1 MQPGALGVP
10 IAGLEQGVF
19 GFEHAAWALT
29 EAPTTMTRKAEALM
43 MFFIVFVVLLFC
55 CFVVLPHSKTTS
67 LTYHLRTTNQSESSF
82 SFDKCDETP
91 FS

>member
-1 MQPGALGVP
+1 LGVP

-43 MFFIVFVVLLFC
+43 MFFIAFVVLLFC
-55 CFVVLPHSKTTS
+55 CFTS
-67 LTYHLRTTNQSESSF
+67 QQNNIAYIPSPYYESIG
-82 SFDKCDETP
+82 K
-91 FS
+91 